1 MIIADFCY
9 FSLQNSDY
17 NKCRILLTFLK
28 NLVFICF
35 SDHNSKQNYNQF
47 TAEKNADK
55 HRILQEC
62 EWNSAHIV
70 IRILTRK
77 AAEVSHNHIASKL

>member
-1 MIIADFCY
+1 MSATFLIKILITIGAEFCSHFEKIWCSSAFLITTVSRTTISSLPKIAD
-9 FSLQNSDY
+9 
-17 NKCRILLTFLK
+17 
-28 NLVFICF
+28 
-35 SDHNSKQNYNQF
+35 
-47 TAEKNADK
+47 E